1 MRARE
6 SRLFRGGSVWVSLCP
21 LEQLDG
27 RSVFHIWK
35 RLAFYKSG
43 IPQIYDRAVACGKV
57 LLLARGKCVAES
69 VRISELAG

>member
-27 RSVFHIWK
+27 SCLSFKSRS
-35 RLAFYKSG
+35 LAFYKSG
-43 IPQIYDRAVACGKV
+43 IPQLYDRAVACGKV
-57 LLLARGKCVAES
+57 LLLACGKCFAES
-69 VRISELAG
+69 VHISELAG